1 MNEPNYTEILEEA
14 KLGLL
19 DKATILDHLE
29 KAREILA
36 NYEKQEADVQGNL
49 DAANF
54 ELSMAGEDAKRQREI
69 CDLYGLP
76 AELEETLREIQEMAS
91 FYRRLIN
98 NLEAEL
104 ADYKNF
110 DKKLCLKN
118 IRDLLKDKPEVK
130 IGQIEKDAGV
140 SAGYMSRLEKP
151 DNNAEPSMEFIVTAA
166 KMLDVTV
173 DELIKKRV
181 EEITPAEKY
190 ILDFFKNVIEDTYKH
205 EFHWKKERVEYFTRP
220 HNIYDDRWHDHPLL
234 SYDEKTT
241 DSDGTPF
248 QTLFISSFYPDT
260 EVFVKTGVYYA
271 QIPSSSNKVFLVP
284 CHTVDDEV
292 MGSVDFFEVYLVNGE
307 DQASPLCNTLQT
319 GAAVTAAFNTLYKA
333 AMADAAHVHID
344 GDVKNII
351 DSYMELKNLPF

>member
-29 KAREILA
+29 KAREILV

-54 ELSMAGEDAKRQREI
+54 ELSNAGEDAKRHREI

-76 AELEETLREIQEMAS
+76 AELEETLREIQEMIG
-91 FYRRLIN
+91 FYRNLIN
-98 NLEAEL
+98 NLETEL

-151 DNNAEPSMEFIVTAA
+151 DNNAEPSMNFIGRKSVWNILQGLITF
-166 KMLDVTV
+166 MMTV
-173 DELIKKRV
+173 GM
-181 EEITPAEKY
+181 
-190 ILDFFKNVIEDTYKH
+190 
-205 EFHWKKERVEYFTRP
+205 
-220 HNIYDDRWHDHPLL
+220 
-234 SYDEKTT
+234 TT
-241 DSDGTPF
+241 H
-248 QTLFISSFYPDT
+248 FYPMT
-260 EVFVKTGVYYA
+260 KRPRILMEHHFRLCLFRVSI
-271 QIPSSSNKVFLVP
+271 QIQRSLLRLECITHRFRHHQIR
-284 CHTVDDEV
+284 C
-292 MGSVDFFEVYLVNGE
+292 F
-307 DQASPLCNTLQT
+307 
-319 GAAVTAAFNTLYKA
+319 
-333 AMADAAHVHID
+333 
-344 GDVKNII
+344 
-351 DSYMELKNLPF
+351 